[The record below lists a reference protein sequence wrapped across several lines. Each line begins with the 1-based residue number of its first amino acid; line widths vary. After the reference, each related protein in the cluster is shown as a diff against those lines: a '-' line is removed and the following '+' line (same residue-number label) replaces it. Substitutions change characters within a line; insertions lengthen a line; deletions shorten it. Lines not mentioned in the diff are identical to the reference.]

1 MLEALRELPSR
12 TMLVG
17 GSVEK
22 KRDPEKPNISLNPL
36 FKKVINETR
45 YLTFKWH
52 NCIYVFRLLL
62 FPIPTHL
69 HLTLYGV
76 PKNIYVYIV

>member
-36 FKKVINETR
+36 FKKVINETK
-45 YLTFKWH
+45 YLFIQLENCSGEYFKW
-52 NCIYVFRLLL
+52 VD
-62 FPIPTHL
+62 
-69 HLTLYGV
+69 LYG
-76 PKNIYVYIV
+76 KWQHSFKGKY